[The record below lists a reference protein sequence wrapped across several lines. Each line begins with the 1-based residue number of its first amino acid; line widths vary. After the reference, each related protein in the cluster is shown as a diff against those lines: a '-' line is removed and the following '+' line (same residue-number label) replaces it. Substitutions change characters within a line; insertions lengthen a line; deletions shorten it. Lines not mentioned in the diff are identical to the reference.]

1 MRQIEM
7 NFKSDFS
14 VILAS
19 DAGWSGVPFRLNF
32 YTNAPTR
39 GYEASWDG
47 NEWRNCH
54 LTDDGRLCVAFDNHH
69 LGIGILMLEPRFY
82 LDNKCFNDGTCM
94 EVVKPFAPVFIDPTQ
109 PEGEQEYQ
117 LFLGLKGVSS
127 LQVIGTLPP
136 FWQKGD
142 PGKPGA
148 PGAKGDKGDKG
159 DKGGKGDK
167 GEKGDTG
174 TVVFPTLRINTAGEL
189 IVEIGENEPDPKFDI
204 DKDGY
209 LCVNYPDPN
218 EQIKAE

>member
-1 MRQIEM
+1 M
-7 NFKSDFS
+7 NFKSDFA

-19 DAGWSGVPFRLNF
+19 DAGWGGVPFRLNF

-69 LGIGILMLEPRFY
+69 LGIGILMLESRFY

-94 EVVKPFAPVFIDPTQ
+94 EVVKPFAPVFIDPTK

-136 FWQKGD
+136 FWQKG
-142 PGKPGA
+142 
-148 PGAKGDKGDKG
+148 
-159 DKGGKGDK
+159 
-167 GEKGDTG
+167 EKGDTG
-174 TVVFPTLRINTAGEL
+174 TVVFPTLHINTAGEL
-189 IVEIGENEPDPKFDI
+189 IIEIGENEPDPKFDI

-218 EQIKAE
+218 EQINAE

>member
-136 FWQKGD
+136 FWQKGE
-142 PGKPGA
+142 
-148 PGAKGDKGDKG
+148 KGD
-159 DKGGKGDK
+159 
-167 GEKGDTG
+167 KGDTG
-174 TVVFPTLRINTAGEL
+174 TVVFPILRINTAGEL
-189 IVEIGENEPDPKFDI
+189 IIEIGENEPDPKFDI

-218 EQIKAE
+218 ETIKAE

>member
-1 MRQIEM
+1 M

-19 DAGWSGVPFRLNF
+19 DAGWSGVPFRLKF

-47 NEWRNCH
+47 NEWCNCH

-69 LGIGILMLEPRFY
+69 LGIGALMLEPRFY

-94 EVVKPFAPVFIDPTQ
+94 EVVKPFSPVFIDPTK

-136 FWQKGD
+136 
-142 PGKPGA
+142 
-148 PGAKGDKGDKG
+148 
-159 DKGGKGDK
+159 
-167 GEKGDTG
+167 
-174 TVVFPTLRINTAGEL
+174 
-189 IVEIGENEPDPKFDI
+189 
-204 DKDGY
+204 
-209 LCVNYPDPN
+209 
-218 EQIKAE
+218 

>member
-1 MRQIEM
+1 M

-19 DAGWSGVPFRLNF
+19 DAGWSGVPFRLKF

-47 NEWRNCH
+47 NEWCNCH

-69 LGIGILMLEPRFY
+69 LGIGALMLEPRFY

-94 EVVKPFAPVFIDPTQ
+94 EVVKPFSPVFIDPTQ

-136 FWQKGD
+136 FWQ
-142 PGKPGA
+142 
-148 PGAKGDKGDKG
+148 
-159 DKGGKGDK
+159 KGDK

-218 EQIKAE
+218 ETIKAE

>member
-47 NEWRNCH
+47 KEWRNCH

-94 EVVKPFAPVFIDPTQ
+94 EVVKPFAPVFIDPKK

-142 PGKPGA
+142 PGEPGTPGA
-148 PGAKGDKGDKG
+148 PGAPGKPGDKGDP
-159 DKGGKGDK
+159 
-167 GEKGDTG
+167 G
-174 TVVFPTLRINTAGEL
+174 TIVFPTLRINTAGEL

-218 EQIKAE
+218 EQINAE